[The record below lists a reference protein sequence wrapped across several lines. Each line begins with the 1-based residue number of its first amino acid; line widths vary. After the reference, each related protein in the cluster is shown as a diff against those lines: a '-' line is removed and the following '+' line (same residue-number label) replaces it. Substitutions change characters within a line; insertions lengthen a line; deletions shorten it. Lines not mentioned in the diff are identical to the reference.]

1 MTPALAALATPD
13 SRGLGGLVA
22 ILEGAER
29 PLPLRS
35 VKVRAFVAGDC
46 CRTEIEQRYANPY
59 DTGLEAVHILPL
71 PDEGAVVE
79 VELRAGD
86 LVVKG
91 ECRERKEAEATF
103 AAAREAG
110 HRAVLL
116 TAERA
121 DVHTLTVTNLP
132 PKTEVTVKIVVVERL
147 ETLDGRTRWRF
158 PTTLAPRYTPGTEIG
173 HTGPGT
179 SPDTTSAPDASRLS
193 PPILLGKA
201 ATLDLEIQV
210 RGIVRTVESS
220 LHVAKVTLEDGGVR
234 VAPKGG
240 ATVDRDFILTWTTA
254 TPDRTEVRAF
264 TDGTAT
270 LVVVDPPNSVLPEP
284 LPRDA
289 VFVIDISGSM
299 EGTKMDAA
307 KRVLSAALHE
317 IGRAH
322 V

>member
-1 MTPALAALATPD
+1 MLF
-13 SRGLGGLVA
+13 
-22 ILEGAER
+22 
-29 PLPLRS
+29 RS
-35 VKVRAFVAGDC
+35 
-46 CRTEIEQRYANPY
+46 
-59 DTGLEAVHILPL
+59 
-71 PDEGAVVE
+71 
-79 VELRAGD
+79 
-86 LVVKG
+86 
-91 ECRERKEAEATF
+91 
-103 AAAREAG
+103 
-110 HRAVLL
+110 
-116 TAERA
+116 
-121 DVHTLTVTNLP
+121 VHTLTVTNLP